1 MNAQPKVGIDVRVDQ
16 YVKLRDKIKD
26 IEARHKEE
34 LKPYKETLE
43 KLNAVI
49 LAHLNL
55 VGGESIRTSSGTAYV
70 TEKKSAS
77 LADPQAFMEYVI
89 GNEAWDLLDRK
100 ANAKAVA
107 DYIDENN
114 APPPGVNFTTTSV
127 VGVRRS

>member
-1 MNAQPKVGIDVRVDQ
+1 MTEAPKIDVRVEQ
-16 YVKLRDKIKD
+16 YIKLRDKIKE
-26 IEARHKEE
+26 IETRHKEE

-49 LAHLNL
+49 LGHLNN
-55 VGGESIRTSSGTAYV
+55 VGGESIRTAAGTAYV

-77 LADPQAFMEYVI
+77 LSDPQAFMRYVI

-100 ANAKAVA
+100 ANSNAVA
-107 DYIDENN
+107 DFIAENN
-114 APPPGVNFTTTSV
+114 APPPGVNFTTTNI